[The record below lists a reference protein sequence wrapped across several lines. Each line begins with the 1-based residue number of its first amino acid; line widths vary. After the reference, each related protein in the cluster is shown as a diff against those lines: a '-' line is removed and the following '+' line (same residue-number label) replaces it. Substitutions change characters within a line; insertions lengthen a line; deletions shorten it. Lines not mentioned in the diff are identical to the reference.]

1 MTQRRSGPERPRF
14 DPRGGV
20 VYVRNFRI
28 LATGGGWAGG
38 FSLSRWILAGES
50 ESEREREEEF
60 PPFPSP
66 AGGGLAFSLSRLP
79 VGRFCILSLS
89 HT

>member
-1 MTQRRSGPERPRF
+1 MYATLEF
-14 DPRGGV
+14 WPRGGDG
-20 VYVRNFRI
+20 RED
-28 LATGGGWAGG
+28 
-38 FSLSRWILAGES
+38 SLSRWILAGES
-50 ESEREREEEF
+50 ESVREREEEF